1 MQIPLL
7 PASLRPPITS
17 RPVGTPFLG
26 REKGRT
32 VNRAGPG
39 RDEWEGAGGSVGQ
52 DPGRVLLR
60 FSHRWGEN
68 RGEKETAQGCIW
80 QEGAQEQERCRTLWE
95 VPGGTRARRSTSQM
109 QRSADHFSETQIFWT
124 HTFHVAS
131 LAESR
136 AGGGVSR
143 DTCTGALWMQKVGAA
158 KMGSEVRDSWE
169 RRSEG
174 RR

>member
-39 RDEWEGAGGSVGQ
+39 RDDWEGAGGSVGQ

-60 FSHRWGEN
+60 FSHGDAN
-68 RGEKETAQGCIW
+68 VCDAQQG
-80 QEGAQEQERCRTLWE
+80 
-95 VPGGTRARRSTSQM
+95 
-109 QRSADHFSETQIFWT
+109 
-124 HTFHVAS
+124 
-131 LAESR
+131 
-136 AGGGVSR
+136 
-143 DTCTGALWMQKVGAA
+143 KVGSSGGPTES
-158 KMGSEVRDSWE
+158 KSGSEGS
-169 RRSEG
+169 
-174 RR
+174 